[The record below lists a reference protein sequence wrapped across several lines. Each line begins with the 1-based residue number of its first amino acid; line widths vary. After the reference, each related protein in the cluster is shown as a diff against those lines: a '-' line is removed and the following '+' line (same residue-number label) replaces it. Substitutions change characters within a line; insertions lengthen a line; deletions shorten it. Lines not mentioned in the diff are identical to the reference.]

1 MGSQIMGRLAGKSA
15 IITGA
20 ARGIGRAAA
29 ELFAREGATVFATDV
44 NPPEVPF
51 ESQDIHFSVMD
62 VASEVGWRT
71 LVSEVIERHGA
82 VDVLVNNA
90 GIGGSQLPLADET
103 IGDWD
108 RVIAVNQTGVF
119 LGMRAVLPSM
129 RAKRSGS
136 IVNVSSIWG
145 IAAVPGAAAYHASK
159 AAVRHLTKHAAVT
172 YAADNVRVN
181 SIHPGIIATPMVL
194 EDQADETSA
203 AVVAATP
210 LGRMGQPIELANG
223 MLFLASDESSF
234 MTGAELVIDGGY
246 LAQ

>member
-1 MGSQIMGRLAGKSA
+1 MGRLTGKTA
-15 IITGA
+15 LITGA

-29 ELFAREGATVFATDV
+29 ELFTREGAVVFATDV
-44 NPPEVPF
+44 NAPDQPF
-51 ESQDIHFSVMD
+51 DPQDIQFSIHD
-62 VASEVGWRT
+62 VSSEAGWED
-71 LVSEVIERHGA
+71 LVRQIVQRHGA
-82 VDVLVNNA
+82 VDILVNNA
-90 GIGGSQLPLADET
+90 GIGGSQRPLADET
-103 IGDWD
+103 TEDWN

-129 RAKRSGS
+129 RAKKAGS

-145 IAAVPGAAAYHASK
+145 ITAVPGAAAYHATK

-172 YAADNVRVN
+172 YAPDNVRVN

-194 EDQADETSA
+194 EDQAEATSA
-203 AVVAATP
+203 GVVAATP
-210 LGRMGQPIELANG
+210 LGRMGKPIELANG